1 MPLISNP
8 RDLGKAI
15 VFFAFPA
22 SSIEEAMQNR
32 KRRRW
37 IVGTTA
43 TGAIRAGVFSQSD
56 TRPVACRRMTSSG
69 NRSQKLCGIIRLKE
83 RWGLSWYGR
92 LFVTSLL
99 LLAIYAVVVN
109 VHPFLAVTH
118 RVDTKILV
126 VEGWIDEYAIRA
138 GADEFKTGDYEHI
151 ITTGG
156 PVPGSDGYT
165 NDYNTFASVGAR
177 RLKAA
182 GVADESVLMVPSHV
196 IGRDRTYSSAIA
208 LRRWLL
214 DHNMPLQS
222 FNVVTVDAHARRTRL
237 LFQKALGNDVR
248 VGIIS
253 IPNPDYDA
261 KHWWRYSEGVREVI
275 GEGIAYTYAKVFS
288 YQSEP
293 SPEERPAK
301 SSSLPD
307 TGQ

>member
-1 MPLISNP
+1 
-8 RDLGKAI
+8 
-15 VFFAFPA
+15 
-22 SSIEEAMQNR
+22 
-32 KRRRW
+32 
-37 IVGTTA
+37 
-43 TGAIRAGVFSQSD
+43 
-56 TRPVACRRMTSSG
+56 MTSSG
-69 NRSQKLCGIIRLKE
+69 NRSQKLGGIIRLKQ
-83 RWGLSWYGR
+83 RWGLSWHAR
-92 LFVTSLL
+92 LFVISVM
-99 LLAIYAVVVN
+99 LLAIYAAVLN

-118 RVDTKILV
+118 RANAKILV

-182 GVADESVLMVPSHV
+182 GVAYESVLMVPSHV
-196 IGRDRTYSSAIA
+196 IGRDRTYTSAIA
-208 LRRWLL
+208 LRRWLR
-214 DHNMPLQS
+214 DHNMALQS

-293 SPEERPAK
+293 SPEERPPK
-301 SSSLPD
+301 KLPPSL
-307 TGQ
+307 TRGQ